1 MLIAGK
7 ALGKRKPLFADWS
20 IPFPPEWGDGD
31 GDGGRTLRDVISR
44 IVRDE
49 VKAFRQRQHDRQF
62 LRALTAKE
70 IEAAAEKG
78 KIQMGESEVG
88 PQEVD
93 EDHAVGAALQ
103 AFEDGMYLVVIDDV
117 EQSQLDQPVFLT
129 ADSRITFIRLT
140 LLSGG

>member
-1 MLIAGK
+1 MLITGK
-7 ALGKRKPLFADWS
+7 ALGRRKPLFADWS
-20 IPFPPEWGDGD
+20 IPLPPEWNDGD
-31 GDGGRTLRDVISR
+31 GDGGRTLRDLIDR
-44 IVRDE
+44 IVRGE
-49 VKAFRQRQHDRQF
+49 VKAFRQRQYDRQF

-117 EQSQLDQPVFLT
+117 EQTQLDQPIYLT

>member
-1 MLIAGK
+1 MLITGK
-7 ALGKRKPLFADWS
+7 ALGRRKPLFADWS
-20 IPFPPEWGDGD
+20 IPLPPDWNEGDGD
-31 GDGGRTLRDVISR
+31 NCRTVRELISQ

-49 VKAFRQRQHDRQF
+49 VQAFRQRQHDRQF

-70 IEAAAEKG
+70 IEAAAEQG

-93 EDHAVGAALQ
+93 EDHAVAAALQ
-103 AFEDGMYLVVIDDV
+103 AFEDGMYLVVIDGV
-117 EQSQLDQPVFLT
+117 EQTRLDQQVFVG

>member
-140 LLSGG
+140 ILSGG